1 MAVKKISKNIHC
13 ISLTGKTAEIAVLS
27 DIHWDNPHCDRKLL
41 KKHLD
46 YCKENN
52 IPVVII
58 GDLFCLMQGRGDNR
72 RNKSD
77 ILPEHN
83 NAFYLDS
90 IVDTAVEWFTPYA
103 DILTVIGY
111 GNHETGII
119 KYQETD
125 LLKRFVDMMNLK
137 NNSNIQTGGYGGWI
151 TYHLSF
157 RSTSV
162 AVFKHKYFHGS
173 GGGGVVTKGALNL
186 TRALEIYENMELF
199 TMGHI
204 HENSSRNDVRESLEY
219 YNGVYKI
226 RQKAIHHCITG
237 TYKEEYDDGAAGWHI
252 ERGAPPKPLGGRI
265 VTLSVR
271 DLNDKKKGLRMVEKK
286 VDSRSFPI

>member
-1 MAVKKISKNIHC
+1 MEVKKMGRNVHNIY
-13 ISLTGKTAEIAVLS
+13 LTGKSVEVAILS
-27 DIHWDNPHCDRKLL
+27 DVHWDNPHCDRKLL

-46 YCKENN
+46 YCKEHN

-125 LLKRFVDMMNLK
+125 VLKRFVDMMNLK
-137 NNSNIQTGGYGGWI
+137 NNTNIHTGGYGGWI
-151 TYHLSF
+151 VYHLTYRGTS
-157 RSTSV
+157 RS
-162 AVFKHKYFHGS
+162 VFKHKYFHGS
-173 GGGGVVTKGALNL
+173 GGGGIVTKGALNL
-186 TRALEIYENMELF
+186 TRALETYENMELF

-204 HENSSRNDVRESLEY
+204 HENSSRNDVRECLEY
-219 YNGVYKI
+219 YNGVFKI
-226 RQKAIHHCITG
+226 RQKTIHHCITG
-237 TYKEEYDDGAAGWHI
+237 TYKEEYDDGASGWHV

-265 VTLSVR
+265 VTLSVK
-271 DLNDKKKGLRMVEKK
+271 DFNDSKKGLRMIEKK

>member
-1 MAVKKISKNIHC
+1 MEVKKISKNIHN
-13 ISLTGKTAEIAVLS
+13 IILTGTTAEVAVLS

-41 KKHLD
+41 KKHLN
-46 YCKENN
+46 YCKEND
-52 IPVVII
+52 IPVIII

-90 IVDTAVEWFTPYA
+90 IVDTAVEWFAPYA
-103 DILTVIGY
+103 DIIKVIGY

-125 LLKRFVDMMNLK
+125 LLKRFVEMMNLK
-137 NNSNIQTGGYGGWI
+137 CNSNIQTGGYGGWI
-151 TYHLSF
+151 AYTLHYRKNSIA
-157 RSTSV
+157 S
-162 AVFKHKYFHGS
+162 FKHKYYHGS
-173 GGGGVVTKGALNL
+173 GGGGIVTKGALNL
-186 TRALEIYENMELF
+186 TRALEMYEDMDLF

-204 HENSSRNDVRESLEY
+204 HENSSRNDVRESLITHKG
-219 YNGVYKI
+219 NYKI
-226 RQKAIHHCITG
+226 RQRQIHHCITG
-237 TYKEEYDDGAAGWHI
+237 TYKEEYGDGATGWHI

-265 VTLSVR
+265 ITLSVK
-271 DLNDKKKGLRMVEKK
+271 DGHDENDKGIMEKK

>member
-1 MAVKKISKNIHC
+1 MDVKKIGKNVYNIL
-13 ISLTGKTAEIAVLS
+13 LTGKTAEVAVLS
-27 DIHWDNPHCDRKLL
+27 DVHWDNPKCDRKLL
-41 KKHLD
+41 KKHLE
-46 YCKENN
+46 YCKENS

-90 IVDTAVEWFTPYA
+90 IVDTAVEWFAPYA
-103 DILTVIGY
+103 HLIKVIGY

-125 LLKRFVDMMNLK
+125 VLKRFVEMINLK
-137 NNSNIQTGGYGGWI
+137 YNTNIQTGGYGGWI
-151 TYHLSF
+151 VY
-157 RSTSV
+157 
-162 AVFKHKYFHGS
+162 AVSYRKNMAASFKHKYYHGS
-173 GGGGVVTKGALNL
+173 GGGGIVTKGALNL
-186 TRALEIYENMELF
+186 TRALEMYEDMDLF

-204 HENSSRNDVRESLEY
+204 HENSARNDVRESLIAY
-219 YNGVYKI
+219 AGKYKI
-226 RQKAIHHCITG
+226 KQRQIHHCITG
-237 TYKEEYDDGAAGWHI
+237 TYKEEYGLGTDGWHI

-265 VTLSVR
+265 ITFSVK
-271 DLNDKKKGLRMVEKK
+271 DAIDDEGVNYIDKK

>member
-1 MAVKKISKNIHC
+1 MEVKKISKNIHS
-13 ISLTGKTAEIAVLS
+13 ISLTGKTAEVAVLS

-41 KKHLD
+41 KKHLN
-46 YCKENN
+46 YCKEND

-90 IVDTAVEWFTPYA
+90 IVETAVEWFKPYA
-103 DILTVIGY
+103 DIIKVIGY

-125 LLKRFVDMMNLK
+125 LLKRFVEMMNLK
-137 NNSNIQTGGYGGWI
+137 CNSDIQTGGYGGWI
-151 TYHLSF
+151 VYTLHY
-157 RSTSV
+157 RKNSV
-162 AVFKHKYFHGS
+162 ASFKHKYYHGS
-173 GGGGVVTKGALNL
+173 GGGGIVTKGALNL
-186 TRALEIYENMELF
+186 TRSLEMYEDMDLF

-204 HENSSRNDVRESLEY
+204 HENSSRNDVRESLMTY
-219 YNGVYKI
+219 KGNYKI
-226 RQKAIHHCITG
+226 RQRQIHHCITG
-237 TYKEEYDDGAAGWHI
+237 TYKEEYGDGATGWHI

-265 VTLSVR
+265 ITLSVK
-271 DLNDKKKGLRMVEKK
+271 DGHDENDKGIMEKK

>member
-1 MAVKKISKNIHC
+1 MVVKNIGKNVYNVQ
-13 ISLTGKTAEIAVLS
+13 LTGMSAEVAILS
-27 DIHWDNPHCDRKLL
+27 DVHWDNPHCDRKLL

-90 IVDTAVEWFTPYA
+90 IIETAVEWWSPYA
-103 DILTVIGY
+103 DIIMVIGY

-125 LLKRFVDMMNLK
+125 LLKRFVETMNLK
-137 NNSNIQTGGYGGWI
+137 YNSNIQIGGYGGWI
-151 TYHLSF
+151 IYSLYY
-157 RSTSV
+157 RKNSV
-162 AVFKHKYFHGS
+162 ASFKHKYYHGS
-173 GGGGVVTKGALNL
+173 GGGGIVTKGALNL
-186 TRALEIYENMELF
+186 TRALEMYEDMDLF

-204 HENSSRNDVRESLEY
+204 HENSSRNDVRESLEFIK
-219 YNGVYKI
+219 GKYKVKHK
-226 RQKAIHHCITG
+226 QIHHCITG
-237 TYKEEYDDGAAGWHI
+237 TYKEEYGNGASGWHI

-265 VTLSVR
+265 VILAIKDIYDAS
-271 DLNDKKKGLRMVEKK
+271 KGIKGIEKR

>member
-1 MAVKKISKNIHC
+1 MEVKKISKNIHG
-13 ISLTGKTAEIAVLS
+13 ITLTGKSAEVAVLS

-41 KKHLD
+41 KRHLD
-46 YCKENN
+46 YCKENDM
-52 IPVVII
+52 PVVIV

-90 IVDTAVEWFTPYA
+90 IVETAVEWFEPYA
-103 DILTVIGY
+103 DIIKVIGY

-125 LLKRFVDMMNLK
+125 VLKRFVEMMNLK
-137 NNSNIQTGGYGGWI
+137 YNSNIHTGGYGGWI
-151 TYHLSF
+151 IYSLHYRT
-157 RSTSV
+157 TSV
-162 AVFKHKYFHGS
+162 ASFKHKYYHGS
-173 GGGGVVTKGALNL
+173 GGGGIVTKGALNL
-186 TRALEIYENMELF
+186 TRALEMYEDMDLF

-204 HENSSRNDVRESLEY
+204 HENSSRNDVRESLQY
-219 YNGVYKI
+219 HNGKYKI
-226 RQKAIHHCITG
+226 KQKQIHHCITG
-237 TYKEEYDDGAAGWHI
+237 TYKEEYGEGSEGWHI

-265 VTLSVR
+265 VTFSIKDGL
-271 DLNDKKKGLRMVEKK
+271 DENKKNYIERK

>member
-1 MAVKKISKNIHC
+1 MAVKKISKNVHH
-13 ISLTGKTAEIAVLS
+13 ISLTGKTAEVAVLS

-41 KKHLD
+41 KKHLN
-46 YCKENN
+46 YCKEND

-90 IVDTAVEWFTPYA
+90 IVDTAVEWFAPYA
-103 DILTVIGY
+103 DIIKVIGY

-125 LLKRFVDMMNLK
+125 LLKRFVEMMNLK
-137 NNSNIQTGGYGGWI
+137 CNSDIYTGGYGGWI
-151 TYHLSF
+151 VYTLHY
-157 RSTSV
+157 RKNSV
-162 AVFKHKYFHGS
+162 ASFKHKYYHGS
-173 GGGGVVTKGALNL
+173 GGGGIVTKGALNL
-186 TRALEIYENMELF
+186 TRSLEMYEDMDLF

-204 HENSSRNDVRESLEY
+204 HENSSRNDVRESLMTY
-219 YNGVYKI
+219 KGNYKI
-226 RQKAIHHCITG
+226 RQRQIHHCITG
-237 TYKEEYDDGAAGWHI
+237 TYKEEYGDGATGWHI

-265 VTLSVR
+265 ITLSVK
-271 DLNDKKKGLRMVEKK
+271 DGHDENDKGIMEKK

>member
-1 MAVKKISKNIHC
+1 MAVKKISKNVHH
-13 ISLTGKTAEIAVLS
+13 ISLTGKTAEVAVLS

-41 KKHLD
+41 KKHLN
-46 YCKENN
+46 YCKEND

-90 IVDTAVEWFTPYA
+90 IVDTAVEWFAPYA
-103 DILTVIGY
+103 DIIKVIGY

-125 LLKRFVDMMNLK
+125 LLKRFVEMMNLK
-137 NNSNIQTGGYGGWI
+137 CNSDIQTGGYGGWI
-151 TYHLSF
+151 VYTLHY
-157 RSTSV
+157 RKNSV
-162 AVFKHKYFHGS
+162 ASFKHKYYHGS
-173 GGGGVVTKGALNL
+173 GGGGIVTKGALNL
-186 TRALEIYENMELF
+186 TRSLEMYEDMDLF

-204 HENSSRNDVRESLEY
+204 HENSSRNDVRESLMTY
-219 YNGVYKI
+219 KGNYKI
-226 RQKAIHHCITG
+226 RQRQIHHCITG
-237 TYKEEYDDGAAGWHI
+237 TYKEEYGDGATGWHI

-265 VTLSVR
+265 ITLSVK
-271 DLNDKKKGLRMVEKK
+271 DGHDENDKGIMEKK